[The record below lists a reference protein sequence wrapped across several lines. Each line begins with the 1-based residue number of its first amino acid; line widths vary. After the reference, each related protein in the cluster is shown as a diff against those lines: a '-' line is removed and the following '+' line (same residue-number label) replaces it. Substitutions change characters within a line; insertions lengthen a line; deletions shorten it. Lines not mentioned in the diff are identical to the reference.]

1 MVFGAADRLVRS
13 PPFAP
18 CPWRWPLTMG
28 ALTMAY
34 SMSGS
39 SETASNRRSKTPA
52 LAQSRK
58 RVNVLLPE
66 RRRQVAPRAA
76 RAGYPKHSLDKQP
89 VVLAT
94 APGIARLAQTQRFHL
109 RPLGVAQYKS
119 VHP

>member
-1 MVFGAADRLVRS
+1 MAVDFDDGGIDHGVFHVRIIRDGVEQTLENAGFG
-13 PPFAP
+13 PVPEARERTVP
-18 CPWRWPLTMG
+18 
-28 ALTMAY
+28 
-34 SMSGS
+34 
-39 SETASNRRSKTPA
+39 
-52 LAQSRK
+52 
-58 RVNVLLPE
+58 VPE